1 MKKTVVFAIIIAFG
15 LTLMNCGGQ
24 TSFVVT
30 CKDHPDWVEKGGAAF
45 KDKAFYGVGSVTNV
59 RDVGLARDAADAKAR
74 ANLAK
79 NFSTEI
85 NNRLEQYQQSISSG
99 NYPDQEHMEQ
109 VIEQGLIT
117 ITKMELRGAM
127 VVDRHACIKENTRY
141 SLTRLDTEAFAKELE
156 KIKDLPDEV
165 QKVIKQHADDF
176 FEEME

>member
-15 LTLMNCGGQ
+15 LSLMNCGRQ

-59 RDVGLARDAADAKAR
+59 RDIGLARDAADAKAR

-79 NFSTEI
+79 NFKTEI
-85 NNRLEQYQQSISSG
+85 NSKMKQYQQSISSG

-109 VIEQGLIT
+109 VIEQGLIA
-117 ITKMELRGAM
+117 ITKMDLTGAM
-127 VVDRHACIKENTRY
+127 IADRHACVKENTRY
-141 SLTRLDTEAFAKELE
+141 SLSRLDPESFSQQLAKV
-156 KIKDLPDEV
+156 KDLSAEV
-165 QKVIKQHADDF
+165 QKVIKEHADGF
-176 FEEME
+176 WGEME